1 MLSNLEVLFT
11 RLGDSGYAYLLL
23 EPLLL
28 HGILFGLI
36 FFCVG
41 HFMEQPK
48 CRAAALI
55 VIGLCSLSIIP
66 CLSLR
71 NKAMHPRELERRPS
85 DARLI
90 KEQFQRRVDSKWIYY
105 ALAIASVLALVSG
118 GKLASFSNFVVI
130 AGGVLAIIFS
140 AWMHM
145 KEAEIYHPNI
155 IQRAVPL
162 K

>member
-1 MLSNLEVLFT
+1 MLSNLEIFFS
-11 RLGDSGYAYLLL
+11 RLRDSGYAYLLF

-28 HGILFGLI
+28 YGI
-36 FFCVG
+36 FFGVIFYCIG
-41 HFMEQPK
+41 HYMGQPK
-48 CRAAALI
+48 CRTAALI

-71 NKAMHPRELERRPS
+71 HRAQARELEKRPS
-85 DARLI
+85 DAKII
-90 KEQFQRRVDSKWIYY
+90 KEQYQRRVDSKWIYY
-105 ALAIASVLALVSG
+105 ALAITAGLALISG
-118 GKLASFSNFVVI
+118 GKLASFSNIAVI
-130 AGGVLAIIFS
+130 GGGILTIIFS

-155 IQRAVPL
+155 IQRAVPV